1 MGASSGAADAAHR
14 GGSRDASEGAREV
27 SEGVDVL
34 ARDPRMAAMVRSLA
48 RLGRIVEQTGQH
60 AGVSLAQ
67 YRLLLFVAREPQ
79 RAGELA
85 TRAAVSKPTLT
96 NLVNT
101 LEREGLITK
110 ERLADDR
117 RGIRLEVTEAGSA
130 ALAAAEHILIGRIG
144 QLLDDV
150 EDVERILS
158 AFADL
163 DAALDRE
170 VARFLER
177 TEAERADG

>member
-1 MGASSGAADAAHR
+1 MVSSRAARAQADADRADDAASGAN
-14 GGSRDASEGAREV
+14 
-27 SEGVDVL
+27 VL
-34 ARDPRMAAMVRSLA
+34 VRDPRVAAMVRSLA
-48 RLGRIVEQTGQH
+48 RLGRIVERTGQR

-67 YRLLLFVAREPQ
+67 YRLLLLVAREPQ

-101 LEREGLITK
+101 LEREGLITR

-117 RGIRLEVTEAGSA
+117 RGIQLEVTEAGAA
-130 ALAAAEHILIGRIG
+130 ALAEAEEILIGRIG

-150 EDVERILS
+150 EDVERILA

-170 VARFLER
+170 VARFI
-177 TEAERADG
+177 EAAGDERADS

>member
-1 MGASSGAADAAHR
+1 MGT
-14 GGSRDASEGAREV
+14 GARHPQTASAASTEV
-27 SEGVDVL
+27 ADPTGVEAL
-34 ARDPRMAAMVRSLA
+34 AREPRMAAMVRSLA
-48 RLGRIVEQTGQH
+48 RLGRIVEQTGQQ

-85 TRAAVSKPTLT
+85 TRAAVSRPTLT

-101 LEREGLITK
+101 LEREGLIRR
-110 ERLADDR
+110 ERLAADR
-117 RGIRLEVTEAGSA
+117 RGIRLEVTEAGAA
-130 ALAAAEHILIGRIG
+130 ALAEAEHILTQRLG
-144 QLLDDV
+144 QLLGDVDDI
-150 EDVERILS
+150 ERVLA

-170 VARFLER
+170 VERFLR
-177 TEAERADG
+177 VTEAERAHR

>member
-1 MGASSGAADAAHR
+1 MVSSRAPRARRAA
-14 GGSRDASEGAREV
+14 ARADGPAD
-27 SEGVDVL
+27 GVDVL
-34 ARDPRMAAMVRSLA
+34 ARDQRMAAMVRSLA
-48 RLGRIVEQTGQH
+48 RLGRIVEQTGQQ

-101 LEREGLITK
+101 LEREGLIRR
-110 ERLADDR
+110 ERLDDDR
-117 RGIRLEVTEAGSA
+117 RGIRLEVTDAGAA
-130 ALAAAEHILIGRIG
+130 ALAEAEEILIGRIG

-150 EDVERILS
+150 EDIERILS
-158 AFADL
+158 AFADI

-170 VARFLER
+170 VARFLEA
-177 TEAERADG
+177 TEDERAER

>member
-1 MGASSGAADAAHR
+1 MVSSRAPGTRHAAR
-14 GGSRDASEGAREV
+14 PSGEV
-27 SEGVDVL
+27 ADGVDVL
-34 ARDPRMAAMVRSLA
+34 AHDPRMAATVRSLA

-110 ERLADDR
+110 ARLADDR
-117 RGIRLEVTEAGSA
+117 RGIRLEVTEAGAA
-130 ALAAAEHILIGRIG
+130 ALAEAERILIGRIG

-170 VARFLER
+170 VARFLEA
-177 TEAERADG
+177 TEDERADS

>member
-1 MGASSGAADAAHR
+1 MVSTSRAVSAA
-14 GGSRDASEGAREV
+14 DASEGA
-27 SEGVDVL
+27 DVL

-101 LEREGLITK
+101 LEREGFIRRV
-110 ERLADDR
+110 RLDDDR
-117 RGIRLEVTEAGSA
+117 RGIRLEVTDAGSA
-130 ALAAAEHILIGRIG
+130 ALAEAERILTARIG

-150 EDVERILS
+150 DDIECILS

-170 VARFLER
+170 VARFLEA
-177 TEAERADG
+177 TEDERAER

>member
-1 MGASSGAADAAHR
+1 MVAAPGPGPAADPGPGPA
-14 GGSRDASEGAREV
+14 GSEGA
-27 SEGVDVL
+27 DAL

-85 TRAAVSKPTLT
+85 TRAAVSRPTLT
-96 NLVNT
+96 SLVNT
-101 LEREGLITK
+101 LERDGLIRRV
-110 ERLADDR
+110 RLADDR
-117 RGIRLEVTEAGSA
+117 RGVRLEVTDAGAA
-130 ALAAAEHILIGRIG
+130 ALDAAERTLIARLG

-150 EDVERILS
+150 DDVGSILA

-170 VARFLER
+170 VARFLQA

>member
-1 MGASSGAADAAHR
+1 MVSSSRAPRARHDAGSSDTASG
-14 GGSRDASEGAREV
+14 
-27 SEGVDVL
+27 GVDVL
-34 ARDPRMAAMVRSLA
+34 VRDPRMAAMVRSLA
-48 RLGRIVEQTGQH
+48 RLGRIVEQTGQR

-117 RGIRLEVTEAGSA
+117 RGIRLEVTESGAA
-130 ALAAAEHILIGRIG
+130 ALAEAEGILIGRIG

-170 VARFLER
+170 VARFLEA
-177 TEAERADG
+177 TEDERADS

>member
-1 MGASSGAADAAHR
+1 MASSSRADKAAGRGRRPAGGPVSDGA
-14 GGSRDASEGAREV
+14 EV
-27 SEGVDVL
+27 L
-34 ARDPRMAAMVRSLA
+34 TRDPRMAAVVRSLA

-101 LEREGLITK
+101 LERDGLIRR

-117 RGIRLEVTEAGSA
+117 RGIRLEVTEEGSR
-130 ALAAAEHILIGRIG
+130 ALAEAERILIGRIG

-150 EDVERILS
+150 EDTERILA

-170 VARFLER
+170 VARFLEA
-177 TEAERADG
+177 TEEPRADG

>member
-1 MGASSGAADAAHR
+1 MVSSRAARAQAADDRADEPA
-14 GGSRDASEGAREV
+14 GGA
-27 SEGVDVL
+27 DVL
-34 ARDPRMAAMVRSLA
+34 GRDPRVAAMVRSLA
-48 RLGRIVEQTGQH
+48 RLGRIVERTGQR

-67 YRLLLFVAREPQ
+67 YRLLLLVAREPQ

-96 NLVNT
+96 NLVNN
-101 LEREGLITK
+101 LEREGLIRRV
-110 ERLADDR
+110 RLHDDR
-117 RGIRLEVTEAGSA
+117 RGIRLEVTEAGAS
-130 ALAAAEHILIGRIG
+130 ALAEAEEILIGRIG

-150 EDVERILS
+150 EDVERILA

-170 VARFLER
+170 VARFIEGAEDER
-177 TEAERADG
+177 AER

>member
-1 MGASSGAADAAHR
+1 
-14 GGSRDASEGAREV
+14 
-27 SEGVDVL
+27 
-34 ARDPRMAAMVRSLA
+34 VRSLA

-85 TRAAVSKPTLT
+85 TRAAVSRPTLT

-101 LEREGLITK
+101 LERDGFIRR
-110 ERLADDR
+110 ERLAADR
-117 RGIRLEVTEAGSA
+117 RGIRLEVTEAGAA
-130 ALAAAEHILIGRIG
+130 ALAEAEHILIGRLG
-144 QLLDDV
+144 ELLDDV
-150 EDVERILS
+150 DDVERILC

-170 VARFLER
+170 VERFLQAP
-177 TEAERADG
+177 EAERADR

>member
-1 MGASSGAADAAHR
+1 MGSPSRASGPKPDDASSG
-14 GGSRDASEGAREV
+14 GASD
-27 SEGVDVL
+27 GVDVL
-34 ARDPRMAAMVRSLA
+34 ARDPRMAATVRSLA
-48 RLGRIVEQTGQH
+48 RLGRIVEQTGQR

-101 LEREGLITK
+101 LEREGLIRK

-117 RGIRLEVTEAGSA
+117 RGIRLEVTEAGA
-130 ALAAAEHILIGRIG
+130 MALAEAERILTARIG

-150 EDVERILS
+150 EDVERVLA

-170 VARFLER
+170 VARFLDDAEADR
-177 TEAERADG
+177 AER